1 MALAAFLEDLKGMS
15 RSTVADSESVLRSF
29 RSELAPLQE
38 AMTNMPVA
46 KNAAGFIELGEE
58 SVGSVSKIMR
68 EANLAEIVKISGKE
82 VPITTSEVAK
92 FGELIGS
99 TPERAFKSLSEDIA
113 KNERVYP
120 QLNIYGGEFGNIS
133 KSAASDIAK
142 VESNLFRKYATGSI
156 ISFTIGA
163 GIIVATGWAIRAT
176 RQRVGCFMM
185 TTINNKTSS
194 CKVQSYTCDGTP
206 DLLCPDSLPYYNV
219 TLVLMKICSMD
230 NSDALKNRI
239 ATAVDIPVDQLNDK
253 IDQILDVYYN
263 IVYTIITTT
272 KDLPKVNICS
282 EKNSKVENGI
292 IPPCRMCSITADPK
306 STEYIDPS
314 NIPANIAFQCVV
326 NPSILDTITDA
337 AISTGT
343 NLFEGVN
350 KGILTIV
357 KPLGYALLAFII
369 IVFIISI
376 CWNLIRR
383 ANMKQATSY
392 DNISQIRLIT

>member
-163 GIIVATGWAIRAT
+163 GIIVATGWVIRAT

-194 CKVQSYTCDGTP
+194 C
-206 DLLCPDSLPYYNV
+206 
-219 TLVLMKICSMD
+219 
-230 NSDALKNRI
+230 R
-239 ATAVDIPVDQLNDK
+239 
-253 IDQILDVYYN
+253 
-263 IVYTIITTT
+263 
-272 KDLPKVNICS
+272 
-282 EKNSKVENGI
+282 
-292 IPPCRMCSITADPK
+292 
-306 STEYIDPS
+306 
-314 NIPANIAFQCVV
+314 
-326 NPSILDTITDA
+326 
-337 AISTGT
+337 
-343 NLFEGVN
+343 
-350 KGILTIV
+350 
-357 KPLGYALLAFII
+357 
-369 IVFIISI
+369 
-376 CWNLIRR
+376 
-383 ANMKQATSY
+383 
-392 DNISQIRLIT
+392 